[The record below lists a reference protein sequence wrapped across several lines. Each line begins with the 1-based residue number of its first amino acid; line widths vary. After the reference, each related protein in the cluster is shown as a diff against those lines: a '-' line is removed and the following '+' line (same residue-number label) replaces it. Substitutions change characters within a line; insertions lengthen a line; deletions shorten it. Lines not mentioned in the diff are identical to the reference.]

1 MEFSLFVFVVF
12 LRLRQPPRSTR
23 TDTLLPYTTRFRSD
37 GAGREKEKHYKI
49 HMLAGIFFMSGPA
62 RSGRCDSPAEQGAG
76 GSRTGMGGP
85 GPLCVCPIRSEEHTS
100 ELQSLLRI
108 SYAVLCWKKKNQ
120 ITVENS
126 RHKRM
131 HSTEC

>member
-1 MEFSLFVFVVF
+1 MP
-12 LRLRQPPRSTR
+12 RRAPPEGEPCGRR
-23 TDTLLPYTTRFRSD
+23 AKD

-85 GPLCVCPIRSEEHTS
+85 GPLCVCPISPFIGRLGSWRS
-100 ELQSLLRI
+100 
-108 SYAVLCWKKKNQ
+108 AG
-120 ITVENS
+120 S
-126 RHKRM
+126 RQR
-131 HSTEC
+131 SSAPDIRQF